1 MSIAS
6 VIAIICAAL
15 SACTFLFFI
24 FFYFTNLIQKKCNV
38 KPQTMSLD
46 SVAQPYAALASMS
59 SPHIVT
65 RMFWPTIVSLS
76 QVVLPFMTWGWRQR
90 LTHALSQAGWIGWN
104 CAQFLAMQV
113 LCAACGAIVSLF
125 LFIVLSDMHSN
136 EIALFDLLALCT
148 GGGLLTGI
156 LPRLRLRTH
165 KRTRYAEIECALP
178 FFLDIVTLGLDAG
191 MNLQTAVQMA
201 IDHLEAGPLKYEWI
215 RTIFDIR
222 SGVSRADA
230 FRNLSL
236 RVELSC
242 IKQMVAAFIQ
252 SESMGLS
259 LAKSIAE
266 FSRQQG
272 QYRLLQME

>member
-1 MSIAS
+1 MRL
-6 VIAIICAAL
+6 AI
-15 SACTFLFFI
+15 
-24 FFYFTNLIQKKCNV
+24 
-38 KPQTMSLD
+38 
-46 SVAQPYAALASMS
+46 
-59 SPHIVT
+59 
-65 RMFWPTIVSLS
+65 
-76 QVVLPFMTWGWRQR
+76 
-90 LTHALSQAGWIGWN
+90 
-104 CAQFLAMQV
+104 
-113 LCAACGAIVSLF
+113 
-125 LFIVLSDMHSN
+125 
-136 EIALFDLLALCT
+136 
-148 GGGLLTGI
+148 
-156 LPRLRLRTH
+156 
-165 KRTRYAEIECALP
+165 
-178 FFLDIVTLGLDAG
+178 FLDIVTLGLDAG

-272 QYRLLQME
+272 QYRLLQMEKLALQAPIKMLFPLALFIFPCTFIVLGFPIIAQLMGLER